1 MNMDSKDKHQVGK
14 NNHLYQA
21 MAHATT
27 GIVTMVREERNM
39 RFHVLAA
46 VVALLLGWWF
56 RISSNDWLWLLLVIF
71 LVFAAEFL
79 NTVTEAVTD
88 VMVNHQYNVDVK
100 KAKDVA
106 AGGVLLAAC
115 FAVVV
120 GLIIFG
126 PHLVD
131 LVR

>member
-1 MNMDSKDKHQVGK
+1 MSMDSKDKRQVGK
-14 NNHLYQA
+14 NHHLYQA
-21 MAHATT
+21 MTHAAA
-27 GIVTMVREERNM
+27 GIATMLREERNM

-46 VVALLLGWWF
+46 VAALLLGWWCQ
-56 RISSNDWLWLLLVIF
+56 ISSSDWLWLLLVIF

-106 AGGVLLAAC
+106 AGGVLLAAG
-115 FAVVV
+115 FAVIV
-120 GLIIFG
+120 GMIIFG
-126 PHLVD
+126 PHLVS